1 MSRKARNRMTK
12 DTVPEGFSVP
22 MALVDLV
29 PVVFF
34 GLSAVRLGSLFHS
47 ALFVAGALICLLSGV
62 VKVGWKLIA
71 AVSGKNSAGQT
82 VWGLNEPALAGWN
95 VLPYIWSNGGEITN
109 EDNTKASGYI
119 NSEKTIAAVQMLAD
133 MAKNGELSGYNSG
146 DIPMTDGF
154 GTGRYIF
161 LLEGPWKTAELA
173 GAYPDMAYG
182 NCQLPAGEAGSI
194 SVLGGEDIAMFN
206 GSHKDAAWKFMQ
218 FMTSPFAEE
227 EMAKCG
233 QIPVN
238 KTALESET
246 VKNASFA
253 PFLEAITTAKAR
265 PAVAS
270 WSEIDNELTTAMTKI
285 LVNGADVKETLDA
298 LAVTIDGLLA

>member
-1 MSRKARNRMTK
+1 M
-12 DTVPEGFSVP
+12 
-22 MALVDLV
+22 
-29 PVVFF
+29 
-34 GLSAVRLGSLFHS
+34 
-47 ALFVAGALICLLSGV
+47 
-62 VKVGWKLIA
+62 
-71 AVSGKNSAGQT
+71 
-82 VWGLNEPALAGWN
+82 
-95 VLPYIWSNGGEITN
+95 
-109 EDNTKASGYI
+109 
-119 NSEKTIAAVQMLAD
+119 
-133 MAKNGELSGYNSG
+133 
-146 DIPMTDGF
+146 
-154 GTGRYIF
+154 
-161 LLEGPWKTAELA
+161 
-173 GAYPDMAYG
+173 
-182 NCQLPAGEAGSI
+182 
-194 SVLGGEDIAMFN
+194 LGGEDIEMFN